1 MGTVTPDKLYH
12 AKRRFRMIVYLQI
25 LFAFMSGY
33 VVVSGI
39 LSGNDGNV
47 KHLGLLGLLLL
58 LLYFP
63 TIELY
68 SRTLE
73 WHMHD
78 RLLWELY
85 KNNIIWITLGGVLS
99 IIQITVSDE
108 YITSF
113 LGRFKDDTNI
123 KHSKVHKAPMGA
135 SSSNFNDKSLDI
147 QSTAIVKL
155 THAAFGHLD
164 RQVSASIEAN
174 LNVKPNQRKNV
185 QRLLAEVIDQKP
197 SIADALR
204 PLKRMQQGGH
214 NTAYGIFDKMCMIAA
229 HSQRYSQGSLN
240 NLISIA
246 QQLGLSQEEI
256 YYLFQKSRLAV

>member
-1 MGTVTPDKLYH
+1 MIEHAESLLVLIIALLFPFLIFREEIPDWK
-12 AKRRFRMIVYLQI
+12 
-25 LFAFMSGY
+25 
-33 VVVSGI
+33 
-39 LSGNDGNV
+39 
-47 KHLGLLGLLLL
+47 
-58 LLYFP
+58 
-63 TIELY
+63 
-68 SRTLE
+68 
-73 WHMHD
+73 
-78 RLLWELY
+78 
-85 KNNIIWITLGGVLS
+85 IIKFIQLIGGVLFFTLTIFRFVTIPGIRPGGYFLEYWIQPNS
-99 IIQITVSDE
+99 NVIILGL
-108 YITSF
+108 F
-113 LGRFKDDTNI
+113 LGAILAVFNEGIGDYF
-123 KHSKVHKAPMGA
+123 SKKKADNRSSFVKVVEAKAINHMGS
-135 SSSNFNDKSLDI
+135 SSSNFDDKSLDA
-147 QSTAIVKL
+147 QSISIVKL

-229 HSQRYSQGSLN
+229 HSQRYSQGTLN